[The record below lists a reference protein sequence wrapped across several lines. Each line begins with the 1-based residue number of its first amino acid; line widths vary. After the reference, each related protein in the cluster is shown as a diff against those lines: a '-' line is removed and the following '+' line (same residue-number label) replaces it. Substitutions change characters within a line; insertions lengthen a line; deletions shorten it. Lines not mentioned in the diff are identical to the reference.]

1 MRCKE
6 YEPLLSELIDE
17 ALPPRQVWEVER
29 HLAVCNRCA
38 LVYNDLKRTVATL
51 HSLGS
56 STPSPEFTEELA
68 HQLQALGNRK
78 APLRELVGSYVR
90 RVVLTRTV
98 AAAVFVS
105 LLGMA
110 VFSTPRWLN
119 QAAPLAPQ
127 RPPVPKYA
135 AMDRSEFMALAVN
148 DPLQDVSAISLE
160 SHTSTTN
167 HSNRV
172 PGVQH

>member
-6 YEPLLSELIDE
+6 CEPLLSELIDE

-29 HLAVCNRCA
+29 HLAGCSRCT
-38 LVYNDLKRTVATL
+38 LVYNDLKRTVVTL
-51 HSLGS
+51 RSLEQR
-56 STPSPEFTEELA
+56 TPSAEFNEKLA
-68 HQLQALGNRK
+68 FQLQGLRNRK
-78 APLRELVGSYVR
+78 VPLRELVGSYLR

-98 AAAVFVS
+98 AAAAFAT
-105 LLGMA
+105 LLGVV

-119 QAAPLAPQ
+119 KTASPVTQQ
-127 RPPVPKYA
+127 PPVPKYA

-160 SHTSTTN
+160 SHTPTTN
-167 HSNRV
+167 GSNRV
-172 PGVQH
+172 PGAN